1 MILHWNEH
9 IHPPEFVDLAKWAA
23 LAVAQEAGLPQSSP
37 MSMQNLIII

>member
-37 MSMQNLIII
+37 MSIKNLIII